1 MDPAVVGSNPIIHP
15 NQRLGRLL
23 HMRVSVETTNGLE
36 RKVTVAVPAES
47 IQKLLDEQVRNT
59 ASQVKLPGF
68 RQGKVPLKVVRQ
80 RFGEKLRQEA
90 AASLLQS
97 SLNDAVAQERL
108 SPAGEIAVNLE
119 TVAEGKDLEY
129 TATFEVFPEFE
140 IVPYSTLRVRKPETE
155 IAESDVDNTVEQ
167 LRRQKVEW
175 HPVERPAR
183 NDDRV
188 HIDYSIEADGEMLQ
202 SREGQP
208 RIVDDSDGELDKAIV
223 GMSAAETRTYPTT
236 VWVREPRA
244 EAEPEVLE
252 LDHDDD
258 HPDENDQQ
266 GDDATSDHAQS
277 ADASVAEQEA
287 STPPNEADADDED
300 EDEDDLRGE
309 TRNAIG
315 KVTLR
320 TVEEPHLPELDDA
333 FFDWFGVAEEDDR
346 MAAFRSAV
354 RARMEVELDAAI
366 RRVQEREVQSALVAA
381 HDFELPKALVA
392 EEVLVQQARFETAIG
407 ELPEG
412 FEVVLR
418 LNAEQSVRTALV
430 IRAIALR
437 EGITADDERVAAR
450 IAEIASGYEH
460 PAEVR
465 RFLQS
470 DEEQLS
476 RIESNVLREQVVEKV
491 LAEATVTT
499 VEMPYATAAAGIMPP
514 LEDEEDEQD
523 EAVDEHSAGEVEGL
537 VAPLEEAATNAES
550 SAPSD
555 TEQTAAEADQAA
567 VESEPATP
575 EPDGETDE
583 VAKANPGRF
592 DSFRRLFRRNRN
604 A

>member
-1 MDPAVVGSNPIIHP
+1 
-15 NQRLGRLL
+15 
-23 HMRVSVETTNGLE
+23 MRVSVETTNGLE

-108 SPAGEIAVNLE
+108 SPAGEIAVNLG

-140 IVPYSTLRVRKPETE
+140 IVPYGTLRVRKPETE
-155 IAESDVDNTVEQ
+155 IAESDIDSTVEQ

-188 HIDYSIEADGEMLQ
+188 LIDHSIEADGETLQ
-202 SREGQP
+202 SSEGQP
-208 RIVDDSDGELDKAIV
+208 RIVDDSDGELDRAIV
-223 GMSAAETRTYPTT
+223 GMSATETRTYPTT
-236 VWVREPRA
+236 VWVREQRA

-258 HPDENDQQ
+258 PAHEDDQQ
-266 GDDATSDHAQS
+266 GDDATSGAQS
-277 ADASVAEQEA
+277 ADASDAEQEA
-287 STPPNEADADDED
+287 SAPPSEADADDED
-300 EDEDDLRGE
+300 DIPGE
-309 TRNAIG
+309 KLNAIG

-354 RARMEVELDAAI
+354 RARMEVELDAAT
-366 RRVQEREVQSALVAA
+366 RRVQEREVLAALVTA
-381 HDFELPKALVA
+381 HDFELPNALV
-392 EEVLVQQARFETAIG
+392 EEEMLLQRARFEKAIG
-407 ELPEG
+407 EFPEG
-412 FEVVLR
+412 FEVVVR
-418 LNAEQSVRTALV
+418 ANAEQGVRTALV
-430 IRAIALR
+430 IRAIALH

-450 IAEIASGYEH
+450 IAEIASAYEH

-523 EAVDEHSAGEVEGL
+523 EALDEHSAGEVEGL
-537 VAPLEEAATNAES
+537 AAPLEEAATHAES
-550 SAPSD
+550 SARTD

-567 VESEPATP
+567 VDSDLAAP
-575 EPDGETDE
+575 EPDGEAAE
-583 VAKANPGRF
+583 APKAKPQRLGG
-592 DSFRRLFRRNRN
+592 FRRFFRRNRD

>member
-1 MDPAVVGSNPIIHP
+1 
-15 NQRLGRLL
+15 
-23 HMRVSVETTNGLE
+23 MRVSVETTNGLE

-140 IVPYSTLRVRKPETE
+140 IAPYSTLRVRKPETE
-155 IAESDVDNTVEQ
+155 IAESDIDNTVEQ

-188 HIDYSIEADGEMLQ
+188 VIDHSIEAEGETLQ
-202 SREGQP
+202 SSEGQP
-208 RIVDDSDGELDKAIV
+208 RIVDDSDGALDKAIV

-236 VWVREPRA
+236 VWVREQQA
-244 EAEPEVLE
+244 EAEPDVLE

-258 HPDENDQQ
+258 PPHEDDQQ

-277 ADASVAEQEA
+277 ADASDAEQEA
-287 STPPNEADADDED
+287 STSSSEADADDED
-300 EDEDDLRGE
+300 EDDIPGE
-309 TRNAIG
+309 KLNAIG

-366 RRVQEREVQSALVAA
+366 RRVQEREVLAALVTA
-381 HDFELPKALVA
+381 HDFELPRALVD
-392 EEVLVQQARFETAIG
+392 EETLLQRARFEKAIG
-407 ELPEG
+407 EFPEG
-412 FEVVLR
+412 FEVVVR
-418 LNAEQSVRTALV
+418 ANAEQGVRTALV
-430 IRAIALR
+430 IRAIALH

-537 VAPLEEAATNAES
+537 AAPPEEAATNAES
-550 SAPSD
+550 SAPTD

-567 VESEPATP
+567 VESERAAP
-575 EPDGETDE
+575 EPDGE
-583 VAKANPGRF
+583 ASRANPGRF
-592 DSFRRLFRRNRN
+592 DGLRRLFRRNRN

>member
-1 MDPAVVGSNPIIHP
+1 
-15 NQRLGRLL
+15 
-23 HMRVSVETTNGLE
+23 MRVSVETTNGLE

-97 SLNDAVAQERL
+97 SLNDAVAQEQL
-108 SPAGEIAVNLE
+108 SPAGEIAVNLGA
-119 TVAEGKDLEY
+119 VAEGKDLEY

-140 IVPYSTLRVRKPETE
+140 IAPYSTLRVRKPETE
-155 IAESDVDNTVEQ
+155 IAESDIDNTVEQ

-183 NDDRV
+183 NEDRV
-188 HIDYSIEADGEMLQ
+188 VIDHSIEADGETLQ
-202 SREGQP
+202 SSEGQP
-208 RIVDDSDGELDKAIV
+208 RIVDDSDGQLDKAIV
-223 GMSAAETRTYPTT
+223 GMSADETRTYPTT
-236 VWVREPRA
+236 VWVREQQA
-244 EAEPEVLE
+244 EAEPDALE
-252 LDHDDD
+252 HDDQPQD
-258 HPDENDQQ
+258 GDAPHDNAQQGDDQQ
-266 GDDATSDHAQS
+266 GDDVTSDAQS

-287 STPPNEADADDED
+287 STSPSEADADDED
-300 EDEDDLRGE
+300 EDDEDEDDIPGE
-309 TRNAIG
+309 KLNAIG

-354 RARMEVELDAAI
+354 RARMEVELDAAT
-366 RRVQEREVQSALVAA
+366 RRVQEREVHSALAAA

-392 EEVLVQQARFETAIG
+392 EEMLVQQARFETAIG

-418 LNAEQSVRTALV
+418 INSEQSVRTALV
-430 IRAIALR
+430 VRAVALH

-470 DEEQLS
+470 NEEQLS
-476 RIESNVLREQVVEKV
+476 RIESDVLREQVVEKV

-499 VEMPYATAAAGIMPP
+499 VEMPYAAAVAGIMPP

-523 EAVDEHSAGEVEGL
+523 EALDERSTGEVEG
-537 VAPLEEAATNAES
+537 VAPPLEEAATNAES
-550 SAPSD
+550 PAPTD
-555 TEQTAAEADQAA
+555 EQTAAEADQAT
-567 VESEPATP
+567 VDSDPAAP
-575 EPDGETDE
+575 EPDGE
-583 VAKANPGRF
+583 ASKANPGRF
-592 DSFRRLFRRNRN
+592 GGFRRLFRRNRN

>member
-1 MDPAVVGSNPIIHP
+1 
-15 NQRLGRLL
+15 
-23 HMRVSVETTNGLE
+23 MRVSVETTNGLE

-97 SLNDAVAQERL
+97 SLNDAVAQEQL
-108 SPAGEIAVNLE
+108 SPAGEIAVNLGA
-119 TVAEGKDLEY
+119 VAEGKDLEY

-140 IVPYSTLRVRKPETE
+140 IVSYGTLRVRKPETE
-155 IAESDVDNTVEQ
+155 IAESDIDNTVEQ

-175 HPVERPAR
+175 HPVERPAQ

-188 HIDYSIEADGEMLQ
+188 VIDHSIEADGETLQ

-258 HPDENDQQ
+258 HPHEDDQQ

-287 STPPNEADADDED
+287 STSPSEADADDED
-300 EDEDDLRGE
+300 DDDIPGE

-366 RRVQEREVQSALVAA
+366 RRVQEREVLAALVTA
-381 HDFELPKALVA
+381 HDFELPKALVD
-392 EEVLVQQARFETAIG
+392 EEIVLQRARFEKAIG
-407 ELPEG
+407 EFPEG
-412 FEVVLR
+412 FEVVVR
-418 LNAEQSVRTALV
+418 ANAEQGVRTALV
-430 IRAIALR
+430 IRAIALH

-450 IAEIASGYEH
+450 IAEIASAYEH

-476 RIESNVLREQVVEKV
+476 RIESGVLRDQVVEKV
-491 LAEATVTT
+491 LAKASVTT
-499 VEMPYATAAAGIMPP
+499 VEMPYAATVAGIMPQS
-514 LEDEEDEQD
+514 EDEEDKQD

-537 VAPLEEAATNAES
+537 AAPLEAATNAES
-550 SAPSD
+550 SAPTD
-555 TEQTAAEADQAA
+555 TEQTTAEADQAA
-567 VESEPATP
+567 VDSDPAAP
-575 EPDGETDE
+575 EPDGEANE
-583 VAKANPGRF
+583 APKANPGRF
-592 DSFRRLFRRNRN
+592 DSFRRLFRRNRS

>member
-1 MDPAVVGSNPIIHP
+1 
-15 NQRLGRLL
+15 
-23 HMRVSVETTNGLE
+23 MRVSVETTNGLE

-108 SPAGEIAVNLE
+108 SPAGEIAVNLG

-140 IVPYSTLRVRKPETE
+140 IAPYGTLRVRKPETE
-155 IAESDVDNTVEQ
+155 IAESDIDNTVEQ

-188 HIDYSIEADGEMLQ
+188 LIDHSIEAEGETLQ
-202 SREGQP
+202 SSEGQP
-208 RIVDDSDGELDKAIV
+208 RIVDDSDGALDKAIV

-236 VWVREPRA
+236 VWVREQQA

-258 HPDENDQQ
+258 PPHDDDQQ

-300 EDEDDLRGE
+300 EDDIPGDKL
-309 TRNAIG
+309 NAIG

-354 RARMEVELDAAI
+354 RARMEVELDAAT
-366 RRVQEREVQSALVAA
+366 RRVQEREVLAALVTA
-381 HDFELPKALVA
+381 HDFELPNALV
-392 EEVLVQQARFETAIG
+392 EEEMLLQKARFEKAIG
-407 ELPEG
+407 EFPDG
-412 FEVVLR
+412 FEVVVR
-418 LNAEQSVRTALV
+418 ANAEQGVRTALV
-430 IRAIALR
+430 IRAIALH

-537 VAPLEEAATNAES
+537 AAPLEAATNAES
-550 SAPSD
+550 SAPMD
-555 TEQTAAEADQAA
+555 AEQTAAEADQAG
-567 VESEPATP
+567 VESEPAAP
-575 EPDGETDE
+575 EPDGE
-583 VAKANPGRF
+583 APRANPGRF

>member
-1 MDPAVVGSNPIIHP
+1 
-15 NQRLGRLL
+15 
-23 HMRVSVETTNGLE
+23 MRVSVETTNGLE

-108 SPAGEIAVNLE
+108 SPAGEIAVNLG

-140 IVPYSTLRVRKPETE
+140 IAPYSTLRVRKPETE
-155 IAESDVDNTVEQ
+155 IAESDIDSTVEQ

-188 HIDYSIEADGEMLQ
+188 LIDHSIEAEGETLQ
-202 SREGQP
+202 SSEGQP
-208 RIVDDSDGELDKAIV
+208 RIVDDSDGELDRAIV
-223 GMSAAETRTYPTT
+223 GMSATETRTYPTT
-236 VWVREPRA
+236 VWVREQRA

-258 HPDENDQQ
+258 PPHEDDQQ

-277 ADASVAEQEA
+277 ADASDAEQEA
-287 STPPNEADADDED
+287 STPPSEADADDED
-300 EDEDDLRGE
+300 DIPGE
-309 TRNAIG
+309 KLNAIG

-354 RARMEVELDAAI
+354 RARMEVELDAAT
-366 RRVQEREVQSALVAA
+366 RRVQEREVLAALVTA
-381 HDFELPKALVA
+381 HDFELPNALV
-392 EEVLVQQARFETAIG
+392 EEEMLLQRARFEKAIG
-407 ELPEG
+407 EFPEG
-412 FEVVLR
+412 FEVVVR
-418 LNAEQSVRTALV
+418 ANAEQGVRTALV
-430 IRAIALR
+430 IRAIALH

-476 RIESNVLREQVVEKV
+476 RIESNVLRDQIVDRV

-499 VEMPYATAAAGIMPP
+499 VDMPYAAAVAGIMPP
-514 LEDEEDEQD
+514 LEDEEDEAPD
-523 EAVDEHSAGEVEGL
+523 EPLAEEIEGF
-537 VAPLEEAATNAES
+537 APPSEEAATNAES
-550 SAPSD
+550 PAPMD
-555 TEQTAAEADQAA
+555 AEQTAAEADQAA
-567 VESEPATP
+567 VESEPAAP
-575 EPDGETDE
+575 EPDGEADE
-583 VAKANPGRF
+583 APKANPGRF
-592 DSFRRLFRRNRN
+592 GGLRRLFRRNRN

>member
-1 MDPAVVGSNPIIHP
+1 
-15 NQRLGRLL
+15 
-23 HMRVSVETTNGLE
+23 MRVSVETTNGLE

-140 IVPYSTLRVRKPETE
+140 IAPYSTLRVRKPETE
-155 IAESDVDNTVEQ
+155 IAESDIDNTVEQ

-188 HIDYSIEADGEMLQ
+188 VIDHSIEAEGETLQ
-202 SREGQP
+202 SSEGQP
-208 RIVDDSDGELDKAIV
+208 RIVDDSDGALDKAIV
-223 GMSAAETRTYPTT
+223 GMSATETRTYPTT
-236 VWVREPRA
+236 VWVREQRA

-258 HPDENDQQ
+258 PPHEDDQQ
-266 GDDATSDHAQS
+266 GDDATSDYAQS
-277 ADASVAEQEA
+277 ADASVAEEEA
-287 STPPNEADADDED
+287 STSPNEADADDED
-300 EDEDDLRGE
+300 EDDIPGE
-309 TRNAIG
+309 KLNAIG

-366 RRVQEREVQSALVAA
+366 RRVQEREVLAALVTA
-381 HDFELPKALVA
+381 HEFELPKALVD
-392 EEVLVQQARFETAIG
+392 EETLLQRTRFEKAIG
-407 ELPEG
+407 EFPEG
-412 FEVVLR
+412 FEVVVR
-418 LNAEQSVRTALV
+418 ANAEQGVRTALV
-430 IRAIALR
+430 IRAIALH

-514 LEDEEDEQD
+514 LEDEDEQD

-537 VAPLEEAATNAES
+537 AAPPEEAATNAES
-550 SAPSD
+550 SAPTD

-567 VESEPATP
+567 VESERAAP
-575 EPDGETDE
+575 ESDGE
-583 VAKANPGRF
+583 ASRANPGRF
-592 DSFRRLFRRNRN
+592 DGLRRLFRRNRN

>member
-1 MDPAVVGSNPIIHP
+1 
-15 NQRLGRLL
+15 
-23 HMRVSVETTNGLE
+23 MRVSVETTNGLE

-97 SLNDAVAQERL
+97 SLNDAVAQEQL
-108 SPAGEIAVNLE
+108 SPAGEIAVNLG

-140 IVPYSTLRVRKPETE
+140 IAPYGTLRVRKPETE
-155 IAESDVDNTVEQ
+155 IAESDIDSTVEQ

-188 HIDYSIEADGEMLQ
+188 LIDHSIEAEGETLQ

-208 RIVDDSDGELDKAIV
+208 RIVDDSDGELDRAIV
-223 GMSAAETRTYPTT
+223 GMSATETRTYPTT
-236 VWVREPRA
+236 VWVRESQA

-252 LDHDDD
+252 LDHDND
-258 HPDENDQQ
+258 HPHEDDQQ

-287 STPPNEADADDED
+287 STPPSEADADDED
-300 EDEDDLRGE
+300 DIPGE
-309 TRNAIG
+309 KLNAIG

-366 RRVQEREVQSALVAA
+366 RRVQEREVLAALVTA
-381 HDFELPKALVA
+381 HDFELPNALV
-392 EEVLVQQARFETAIG
+392 EEEMLLQKARFEKAIG
-407 ELPEG
+407 EFPEG
-412 FEVVLR
+412 FEVVVR
-418 LNAEQSVRTALV
+418 ANAEQGVRTALV
-430 IRAIALR
+430 IRAIALH

-514 LEDEEDEQD
+514 DEADEQD
-523 EAVDEHSAGEVEGL
+523 EAVDEHSAGNVEGL
-537 VAPLEEAATNAES
+537 AAPPEGAATNAES
-550 SAPSD
+550 SAPTD
-555 TEQTAAEADQAA
+555 TEQTAAEADQSAVDSDLAA
-567 VESEPATP
+567 P
-575 EPDGETDE
+575 EPDGEAAE
-583 VAKANPGRF
+583 APKAKPQRLGG
-592 DSFRRLFRRNRN
+592 FRRFFRRNRD